1 MRHKLHSLIFLL
13 FGLSQAAAGATPD
26 SLERK
31 PRLGENIQY
40 KAEAQISTGKGSTP
54 LWLNANKH
62 GLSSL
67 DSQNGYL
74 RGSIIRPLLADS
86 LHRWGMG
93 YGLDVAV
100 PYNYTSHIVVQQAF
114 AEIRWKYGLL
124 TLGIKEQPMQFKNDS
139 LSSGSQTLGINA
151 RPLPEVRLALPEYWY
166 IPGTRQWLGIK
177 GHISYGVST
186 DGTWQEDF
194 TKGHSGHSKRAI
206 YHSKAGYVWVG
217 NTKKFPL
224 SIEMG
229 LEMVCF
235 FGGTRYDSRGNKTAV
250 QPDHNLHSF
259 WNAFIPGGS
268 DKSDGIYANVEGNHL
283 GSWMLRLNY
292 DMPRWR
298 ASLYADHYFEDHSQM
313 FFLDYDGYPEG
324 DDFMKKEKKRYFRYP
339 LKDIMVGAEVELKK
353 CHWVRSIVLEYLYT
367 KYQSGPI
374 YHDTTPNMP
383 DHLGGGDNYYN
394 HASNSGYQHWGMV
407 MGNPLYRSPLY
418 NTDGTISVKNNRFVA
433 VHGGIS
439 GQPLAQLSYRLLATW
454 QRGWG
459 TYGSPYVPPRR
470 NMSVLLDVNYLFP
483 KGWKAGIGIGADR
496 GSILGDNAGVQLT
509 VSKSGVFSFG
519 KKKSTR

>member
-40 KAEAQISTGKGSTP
+40 KAEAQISTGKGSAP

-298 ASLYADHYFEDHSQM
+298 ASLYADHYFEDQSSM
-313 FFLDYDGYPEG
+313 FMVDYDGYGKG
-324 DDFMKKEKKRYFRYP
+324 DEWDTRKHNRIMMYS
-339 LKDIMVGAEVELKK
+339 LKDMQLGLDLKFK
-353 CHWVRSIVLEYLYT
+353 NSNALNNILFEYIYS
-367 KYQSGPI
+367 KYQSGPV
-374 YHDTTPNMP
+374 YHDHTQTVS
-383 DHLGGGDNYYN
+383 DHIGGNDDYYN
-394 HASNSGYQHWGMV
+394 HSIFSGWQHWGQV
-407 MGNPLYRSPLY
+407 MGNPLYLSPIY
-418 NTDGTISVKNNRFVA
+418 NDDATIKVKDNRFYAFHLALAGDPSQYTHYKVMA
-433 VHGGIS
+433 TYRKGFGTYDK
-439 GQPLAQLSYRLLATW
+439 PLFNPKESLSMMAQLDYSFPDYTKMK
-454 QRGWG
+454 GWG
-459 TYGSPYVPPRR
+459 ITAAYGWDAGNTYGQ
-470 NMSVLLDVNYLFP
+470 NHGFM
-483 KGWKAGIGIGADR
+483 
-496 GSILGDNAGVQLT
+496 LT
-509 VSKSGVFSFG
+509 IRKSC
-519 KKKSTR
+519 KL